1 MRGSSQAGRS
11 ITRHAFDGVAAVAE
25 PIQAWIGGPYQTLA
39 AMIR

>member
-1 MRGSSQAGRS
+1 MRGSNQTGRS
-11 ITRHAFDGVAAVAE
+11 ITRHAFDGVAAAPG